1 MAYTSHGHQIPGTP
15 VEGPRPE
22 SVARCGGPGRC
33 KLCSLYGKVRPQFI
47 AKLSFK
53 KTGSNVMELKTFVRK
68 PFSVEAIEITED
80 NIAELAP
87 LIGALKEKED
97 GTPYIQV
104 DRKKVPNIYRVF
116 PGFWMTKM
124 DKNIRCYSNKIFHE
138 QFTESTGTVKEAV
151 EMIGNSHG

>member
-1 MAYTSHGHQIPGTP
+1 
-15 VEGPRPE
+15 
-22 SVARCGGPGRC
+22 
-33 KLCSLYGKVRPQFI
+33 
-47 AKLSFK
+47 
-53 KTGSNVMELKTFVRK
+53 MELKTFVRK